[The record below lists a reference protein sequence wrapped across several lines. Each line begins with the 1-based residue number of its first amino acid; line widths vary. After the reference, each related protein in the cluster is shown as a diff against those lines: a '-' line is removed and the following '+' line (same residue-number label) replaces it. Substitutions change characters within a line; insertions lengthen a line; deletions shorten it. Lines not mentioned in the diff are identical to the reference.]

1 MIEPGYILNERYKL
15 LKTLGEGGMANVYLA
30 HDLILD
36 RDVAVKVLRLDLQN
50 DPDTKRRFQREA
62 MATTE
67 LVHPN
72 IVSIYDVGE
81 SNDQQYLVM
90 EYVRGSDLKKYIV
103 EHFPIPY
110 QRVIDIMEQILAGIQ
125 VAHDHN
131 IIHRDLK
138 PQNIM
143 IDQDGNAKITDFGIA
158 VALSDNSM
166 TQTNSLLGSVH
177 YLSPEQAR
185 GSMPTRQ
192 SDIYAL
198 GIILFEMLTGTVPFE
213 GDSAVSIAL
222 KHFQEDM
229 PSVREFDPRIP
240 QALENVVL
248 KATAKDPANRYTSA
262 DAMAADLKTSLS
274 SARAHEEKFVP
285 DATDLDETK
294 VMPMVGSSSSAQPVQ
309 AATTTP
315 SSQAAAKSADE
326 PKQRPKKTA
335 KHGWKKYWPFV
346 LAGVI
351 VAAIILFVVLSL
363 TGGSKEATVPELT
376 GMSRTQAESALE
388 AADLV
393 LGQESK
399 QASSKVAKDKVIK
412 SDPNAGSSVKSGSTV
427 DIIVSSGDKK
437 YKLGDYVGDQYS
449 TIKKRLE
456 KAGFTVKRKRRASNE
471 IPAGEIMAQS
481 LDPGISV
488 VPDGKT
494 ITLTVSSGSATVA
507 MPDFSGQSEGQ
518 VSAWA
523 TAHGMTL
530 KINTAYNDSVASGQL
545 ISQDPQAGSDLQR
558 GDSISV
564 TFSKGQDPA
573 SASSSSSAETQSATR
588 TVQLEYM
595 PAASSSSASG
605 ASGNAANQI
614 TIYLQDSTH
623 SLSSVYKTMTI
634 TANQTITLNFTLKNG
649 QTGAYRIENNGS
661 VVQSEDNISGD

>member
-185 GSMPTRQ
+185 GSMPTKQ

-229 PSVREFDPRIP
+229 PSVRDFDPRIP

-248 KATAKDPANRYTSA
+248 KATAKDPASRYTSA
-262 DAMAADLKTSLS
+262 SAMAADLKTALS
-274 SARAHEEKFVP
+274 PARAHEAKFVP
-285 DATDLDETK
+285 AANDLDETK
-294 VMPMVGSSSSAQPVQ
+294 VVPAVGSTAAQPVE

-315 SSQAAAKSADE
+315 TSETATAPSTA
-326 PKQRPKKTA
+326 PKRPKKAT
-335 KHGWKKYWPFV
+335 KKGWRKYWPFI
-346 LAGVI
+346 LGGVI
-351 VAAIILFVVLSL
+351 VLGIILFVVLAL
-363 TGGSKEATVPELT
+363 TGGSKDATVPDLT

-388 AADLV
+388 AANLE
-393 LGQESK
+393 LGQETK
-399 QASSKVAKDKVIK
+399 RASSKVAKGKVIE
-412 SDPNAGSSVKSGSTV
+412 SDPAADSSVKSGSQV
-427 DIIVSSGDKK
+427 DIVISTGAKK
-437 YKLGDYVGDQYS
+437 YTVGNYIDDDYS
-449 TIKKRLE
+449 TIKTRLE
-456 KAGFTVKRKRRASNE
+456 KAGFTVKRKRKANATVE
-471 IPAGEIMAQS
+471 AGVIMAQS
-481 LDPGISV
+481 IKAGTKV

-494 ITLTVSSGSATVA
+494 ITLTVSSGPATIS
-507 MPDFSGQSEGQ
+507 MPDFSGQTEAQ
-518 VSAWA
+518 VTAWA
-523 TAHGMTL
+523 SAHGMTL
-530 KINTAYNDSVASGQL
+530 KINSAYNDSVPSGQL
-545 ISQDPQAGSDLQR
+545 ISQDPQAGTNMHR
-558 GDSISV
+558 GDTMTM

-573 SASSSSSAETQSATR
+573 SSSSSDATTTATR
-588 TVQLEYM
+588 NVTLTYSGD
-595 PAASSSSASG
+595 ASADSDSGSG
-605 ASGNAANQI
+605 AQADKI
-614 TIYLQDSTH
+614 TIYLQDSSHNINT
-623 SLSSVYKTMTI
+623 VYKTMTI
-634 TANQTITLNFTLKNG
+634 TADQTITLNFTLKNG
-649 QTGAYRIENNGS
+649 DTGAYRIENNGT
-661 VVQSEDNISGD
+661 VVQSEDNISGN